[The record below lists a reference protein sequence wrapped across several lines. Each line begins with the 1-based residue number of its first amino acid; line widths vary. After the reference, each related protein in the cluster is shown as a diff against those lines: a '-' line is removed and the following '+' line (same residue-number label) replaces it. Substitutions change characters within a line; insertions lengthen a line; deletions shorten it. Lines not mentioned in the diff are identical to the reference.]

1 MKKTLNKTKIAD
13 FATYIGGFY
22 GHTYLKCAVI
32 LLLMCVGFAIFG
44 LLVYYPAKPINKLI
58 AESKEKSG
66 IM

>member
-1 MKKTLNKTKIAD
+1 MIRET
-13 FATYIGGFY
+13 IGGFY
-22 GHTYLKCAVI
+22 GHTYLRCAAI